1 MWCTMV
7 VGGEENV
14 VGVGVTTDVVEG
26 VRYLEV
32 GAWWSP
38 D

>member
-1 MWCTMV
+1 MV

-26 VRYLEV
+26 ALYMVV